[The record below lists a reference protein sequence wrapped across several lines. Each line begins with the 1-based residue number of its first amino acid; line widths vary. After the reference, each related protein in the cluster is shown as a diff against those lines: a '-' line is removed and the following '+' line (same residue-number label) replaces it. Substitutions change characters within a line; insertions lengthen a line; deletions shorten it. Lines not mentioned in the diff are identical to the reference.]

1 MQTSRPL
8 SLRILAACTLLCA
21 GLPGLLGCESL
32 FGGVSGTGNAGVAGT
47 GNAGRVAGVVRLADL
62 GVQAD
67 TRLLRIEA
75 GRSVLIRSVPTD
87 SAGVFVYDSIPTGT
101 YMVEAWQGGLLAGRS
116 ADFVVTKATSQIVIV
131 LVKPVLVHLDLR
143 ALGTVDSAYLD
154 YPGNPVF
161 KSDSLWT
168 LRDVAVDSIGYD
180 ATLFTKVADGSGARV
195 WLSWKLTNVGGR
207 LELAG
212 LVQGPVATIHSVDS
226 GSYYPTRHTMALWT
240 FDSITPDGR
249 IKDLSPNRNDLA
261 LTYGGYLVSSPHG
274 SALDFTRLP
283 VYAHIRFAKDSLPTN
298 LQWWQSDYQTFRMR
312 IKVGEP
318 LKQAY
323 QIFGSTH
330 GLNVGITPDRQLHLS
345 ISSGNDLEYFHY
357 EYRSFA
363 ELVDIGTW
371 TEIAITI
378 DSKQNAIALWKDGI
392 PAPVFAMHDVS
403 AQYRK
408 VARDTIVFT
417 GIGAG
422 NLRGPLA
429 IDEMEISDT
438 ALPSP
443 MKISQPAGWLCFGH
457 HRTEF
462 ESFAFNSANGTDSA
476 SSMDTSELVD
486 LGGTKGIY
494 FRMIDPTL
502 IAWREVVYS
511 YLHLDLAEG
520 ASNPLRFAAYE
531 AYSSFESK
539 IARNIAPVAGIDY
552 ATTPISIATTEG
564 LVLELSLTKLVAR
577 WATDPSTNHGVVIQ
591 AVDKSQAAQ
600 SFKLQHYPNTA
611 SPHLVMYLK

>member
-1 MQTSRPL
+1 M
-8 SLRILAACTLLCA
+8 IVACD
-21 GLPGLLGCESL
+21 
-32 FGGVSGTGNAGVAGT
+32 GNDLQVGVAGT
-47 GNAGRVAGVVRLADL
+47 GNAGRVAGVVQLQGT
-62 GVQAD
+62 GVQAA
-67 TRLLRIEA
+67 TRLLRIEESGSKIIGA
-75 GRSVLIRSVPTD
+75 QSTGTD
-87 SAGVFVYDSIPTGT
+87 GTFVYDSIATGT
-101 YMVEAWQGGLLAGRS
+101 YVVEAWQNGQLSGKS
-116 ADFVVTKATSQIVIV
+116 ARFHVSSSTTQIVVI
-131 LVKPVLVHLDLR
+131 LLRPFLVHLDLR
-143 ALGTVDSAYLD
+143 ALGNVDSAYLD
-154 YPGNPVF
+154 NPGNPVV
-161 KSDSLWT
+161 KTDSLWT
-168 LRDVAVDSIGYD
+168 LRDVAVDPNGYS
-180 ATLFTKVADGSGARV
+180 ATLFTKVVDGTGAAV
-195 WLSWKLTNVGGR
+195 WLSWKLANVDGK

-212 LVQGPVATIHSVDS
+212 LAPGKTVSIQSVDS
-226 GSYYPTRHTMALWT
+226 GTYFPNRHTQALWS

-249 IKDLSPNRNDLA
+249 IKDFSPNRNDLA
-261 LTYGGYLVSSPHG
+261 LTYGGYLISSPHG
-274 SALDFTRLP
+274 RALDFSRLP
-283 VYAHIRFAKDSLPTN
+283 VYASVRLAKDSLPTN

-330 GLNVGITPDRQLHLS
+330 GLNVEITPDRQLHLS
-345 ISSGNDLEYFHY
+345 ISSGNELEYFHY

-363 ELVDIGTW
+363 ELVEIGTW

-378 DSKQNAIALWKDGI
+378 DAKQNAVALWKDGI

-403 AQYRK
+403 AQYLK

-438 ALPSP
+438 AFPSP
-443 MKISQPAGWLCFGH
+443 MKISQPTGWLCFGH

-539 IARNIAPVAGIDY
+539 IARNIAPIAGIDY